1 MSFLRKYL
9 INICASFAA
18 CLVMSS
24 AYADPTF
31 PNRPINLVVAFGPG
45 TGSDTISRILSEKMR
60 EILGS
65 PVTVENRL
73 GGGGVIG
80 TEYVARAKP
89 DGYTLTM
96 GSTSSLGTTPVLN
109 PNAKYDVKKDFVFIS
124 GIAKSDYVIF
134 TSTRPGSPQTL
145 GELLAQLKKEPSSF
159 ASAGVGTITHLATE
173 MLLHKAS
180 LSATH
185 VPYKGSGQVIID
197 VAAGQVLFATDS
209 PSATLPLIKSGKL
222 RALAVTGPTRL
233 GALPDV
239 PTVAESGFPGF
250 QVLAWWC
257 LAAPAGTPEAVIKKL
272 SDAAQQA
279 VASPEITDRLRKM
292 EIEPMLL
299 NAAELTAFID
309 KDIPAWTNFIKNS
322 GIKIAP

>member
-1 MSFLRKYL
+1 M
-9 INICASFAA
+9 
-18 CLVMSS
+18 
-24 AYADPTF
+24 
-31 PNRPINLVVAFGPG
+31 
-45 TGSDTISRILSEKMR
+45 TGSSPASSRRNAQNQANEEYNRLRESLEREYSKLNDFTNEEDIRRTKKKMR

-96 GSTSSLGTTPVLN
+96 GTTSSLGTTPVLN
-109 PNAKYDVKKDFVFIS
+109 PNAKYDVKKDFAFIS
-124 GIAKSDYVIF
+124 GLAKSDYVII

-145 GELLAQLKKEPSSF
+145 GELLARLKKEPSSF

-180 LSATH
+180 VSATH

-209 PSATLPLIKSGKL
+209 PSAALPLIKSGKL

-233 GALPDV
+233 GARPDV

-272 SDAAQQA
+272 SDAAQKA

-292 EIEPMLL
+292 EIEPMLM

-309 KDIPAWTNFIKNS
+309 KDIPAWTNFIRSS

>member
-1 MSFLRKYL
+1 MSP
-9 INICASFAA
+9 
-18 CLVMSS
+18 

-45 TGSDTISRILSEKMR
+45 TGSDTIARILSEKMR

-222 RALAVTGPTRL
+222 RALAVTGPTRI

-257 LAAPAGTPEAVIKKL
+257 LAAPAGTPEAVINKL

-279 VASPEITDRLRKM
+279 VASPEITARLRKM
-292 EIEPMLL
+292 EIEPMLM

-309 KDIPAWTNFIKNS
+309 KDIPAWTNFIRSS

>member
-18 CLVMSS
+18 CLVMSP

-45 TGSDTISRILSEKMR
+45 TGSDTIARILSEKMR

-96 GSTSSLGTTPVLN
+96 GTTSSLGTTPVLN
-109 PNAKYDVKKDFVFIS
+109 PNAKYDVKKDFAFIS
-124 GIAKSDYVIF
+124 GLAKSDYVII

-145 GELLAQLKKEPSSF
+145 GELLARLKKEPSSF

-180 LSATH
+180 VSATH

-209 PSATLPLIKSGKL
+209 PSAALPLIKSGKL

-272 SDAAQQA
+272 SDAAQKA

-292 EIEPMLL
+292 EIEPMLM

>member
-1 MSFLRKYL
+1 MSP
-9 INICASFAA
+9 
-18 CLVMSS
+18 

-45 TGSDTISRILSEKMR
+45 TGSDTIARILSEKMR

-96 GSTSSLGTTPVLN
+96 GTTSSLGTTPVLN
-109 PNAKYDVKKDFVFIS
+109 PNAKYDVKKDFAFIS
-124 GIAKSDYVIF
+124 GLAKSDYVII

-145 GELLAQLKKEPSSF
+145 GELLARLKKEPSSF

-180 LSATH
+180 VSATH

-209 PSATLPLIKSGKL
+209 PSAALPLIKSGKL

-272 SDAAQQA
+272 SDAAQKA

-292 EIEPMLL
+292 EIEPMLM

-309 KDIPAWTNFIKNS
+309 KDIPAWTNFIRSS

>member
-24 AYADPTF
+24 ACADPTF

-45 TGSDTISRILSEKMR
+45 TGSDTIARILSEKMR

-96 GSTSSLGTTPVLN
+96 GTTSSLGTTPVLN
-109 PNAKYDVKKDFVFIS
+109 PNAKYDVKKDFAFIS
-124 GIAKSDYVIF
+124 GLAKSDYVII

-209 PSATLPLIKSGKL
+209 PSAALPLIQSGKL

-233 GALPDV
+233 SALPDV

-257 LAAPAGTPEAVIKKL
+257 LAAPAGTPEAVINKL
-272 SDAAQQA
+272 SDAAQKA
-279 VASPEITDRLRKM
+279 VASPEITARLRKM
-292 EIEPMLL
+292 EIEPMLM
-299 NAAELTAFID
+299 NAAELTDFIN
-309 KDIPAWTNFIKNS
+309 KDIPAWTNFIRSS

>member
-1 MSFLRKYL
+1 MSP
-9 INICASFAA
+9 
-18 CLVMSS
+18 

-45 TGSDTISRILSEKMR
+45 TGSDTIARILSEKMR

-96 GSTSSLGTTPVLN
+96 GTTSSLGTTPVLN
-109 PNAKYDVKKDFVFIS
+109 PNAKYDVKKDFAFIS
-124 GIAKSDYVIF
+124 GLAKSDYVII

-145 GELLAQLKKEPSSF
+145 GELLARLKKEPSSF

-180 LSATH
+180 LTATH
-185 VPYKGSGQVIID
+185 VPYKGSGQVIVD

-209 PSATLPLIKSGKL
+209 PAAALPLIKSGKL

-272 SDAAQQA
+272 SDAAQKA

-292 EIEPMLL
+292 EIEPMLM

-309 KDIPAWTNFIKNS
+309 KDIPAWTNFIRSS

>member
-1 MSFLRKYL
+1 MSFLQKHL
-9 INICASFAA
+9 INICASFAV
-18 CLVMSS
+18 CLAMSP

-45 TGSDTISRILSEKMR
+45 TGSDTIARILSEKMR

-96 GSTSSLGTTPVLN
+96 GTTSSLGTTPVLN
-109 PNAKYDVKKDFVFIS
+109 PNAKYDVKKDFAFIS
-124 GIAKSDYVIF
+124 GLAKSDYVII

-145 GELLAQLKKEPSSF
+145 GELLARLKKEPSSF

-180 LSATH
+180 LTATH
-185 VPYKGSGQVIID
+185 VPYKGSGQVIVD

-209 PSATLPLIKSGKL
+209 PSAALPLIQAGKL

-233 GALPDV
+233 SALPDV

-250 QVLAWWC
+250 QVIAWWC

-272 SDAAQQA
+272 SDAAQKA
-279 VASPEITDRLRKM
+279 VASPDITERLRKM
-292 EIEPMLL
+292 EIEPMLM

-309 KDIPAWTNFIKNS
+309 KDIPVWTNFIKNS

>member
-45 TGSDTISRILSEKMR
+45 TGSDTIARILSEKMR
-60 EILGS
+60 EILGT

-96 GSTSSLGTTPVLN
+96 GTTSSLGTTPVLN
-109 PNAKYDVKKDFVFIS
+109 PNAKYDVKKDFAFIS
-124 GIAKSDYVIF
+124 GLAKSDYVII

-145 GELLAQLKKEPSSF
+145 GELLARLKKEPSSF

-209 PSATLPLIKSGKL
+209 PSAALPLIQSGKL

-233 GALPDV
+233 SALPDV

-279 VASPEITDRLRKM
+279 VASPEITARLRKM

-299 NAAELTAFID
+299 NAAELTEFVN
-309 KDIPAWTNFIKNS
+309 KDIPAWTNFIRSS

>member
-9 INICASFAA
+9 INICVSFAG
-18 CLVMSS
+18 CLMMFS
-24 AYADPTF
+24 AHADPTF

-45 TGSDTISRILSEKMR
+45 TGSDTIARILSEKMR

-96 GSTSSLGTTPVLN
+96 GTTSSLGTTPVLN
-109 PNAKYDVKKDFVFIS
+109 PNAKYDVKKDFAFIS
-124 GIAKSDYVIF
+124 GLAKSDYVII
-134 TSTRPGSPQTL
+134 TSTRPGSPQTI
-145 GELLAQLKKEPSSF
+145 GELLDRLKKEPSSF

-180 LSATH
+180 VSATH
-185 VPYKGSGQVIID
+185 IPYKGSGQVIVD

-209 PSATLPLIKSGKL
+209 PSAALPLIQSGKL

-279 VASPEITDRLRKM
+279 VASPEITARLRKM
-292 EIEPMLL
+292 EIEPMLM
-299 NAAELTAFID
+299 NAAELTDFIN
-309 KDIPAWTNFIKNS
+309 KDIPVWTNFIRSS
-322 GIKIAP
+322 GITIAP

>member
-1 MSFLRKYL
+1 
-9 INICASFAA
+9 
-18 CLVMSS
+18 MSS

-45 TGSDTISRILSEKMR
+45 TGSDTIARILSEKMR
-60 EILGS
+60 EILGT

-96 GSTSSLGTTPVLN
+96 GTTSSLGTTPVLN
-109 PNAKYDVKKDFVFIS
+109 PNAKYDVKKDFAFIS
-124 GIAKSDYVIF
+124 GLAKSDYVII

-145 GELLAQLKKEPSSF
+145 GELLARLKKEPSSF

-180 LSATH
+180 LTATH
-185 VPYKGSGQVIID
+185 IPYKGSGQVIID

-209 PSATLPLIKSGKL
+209 PSAALPLIQSGKL

-233 GALPDV
+233 SALPDV

-272 SDAAQQA
+272 SDAAQKA

-292 EIEPMLL
+292 EIEPMLM

>member
-45 TGSDTISRILSEKMR
+45 TGSDTIARILSEKMR

-96 GSTSSLGTTPVLN
+96 GTTSSLGTTPVLN
-109 PNAKYDVKKDFVFIS
+109 PNAKYDVKKDFAFIS
-124 GIAKSDYVIF
+124 GLAKSDYVII

-145 GELLAQLKKEPSSF
+145 GELLARLKKEPSSF

-185 VPYKGSGQVIID
+185 IPYKGSGQVIID

-209 PSATLPLIKSGKL
+209 PSAALPLIQSGKL

-233 GALPDV
+233 SALPDV

-257 LAAPAGTPEAVIKKL
+257 LAAPAGTPEAVINKL

-279 VASPEITDRLRKM
+279 VASPEITARLRKM

-299 NAAELTAFID
+299 NAAELTEFVN
-309 KDIPAWTNFIKNS
+309 KDIPAWTNFIRSS

>member
-45 TGSDTISRILSEKMR
+45 TGSDTIARILSEKMR

-96 GSTSSLGTTPVLN
+96 GTTSSLGTTPVLN
-109 PNAKYDVKKDFVFIS
+109 PNAKYDVKKDFAFIS
-124 GIAKSDYVIF
+124 GLAKSDYVII

-145 GELLAQLKKEPSSF
+145 GELLARLKKEPSSF

-180 LSATH
+180 VSATH

-209 PSATLPLIKSGKL
+209 PSAALPLIKSGKL

-272 SDAAQQA
+272 SDAAQKA

-292 EIEPMLL
+292 EIEPMLM

-309 KDIPAWTNFIKNS
+309 KDIPAWTNFIRSS

>member
-1 MSFLRKYL
+1 MSP
-9 INICASFAA
+9 
-18 CLVMSS
+18 

-96 GSTSSLGTTPVLN
+96 GTTSSLGTTPVLN

-124 GIAKSDYVIF
+124 GIAKSDYVII
-134 TSTRPGSPQTL
+134 TSTRPGSPQTI
-145 GELLAQLKKEPSSF
+145 GELLDRLKKEPSSF

-185 VPYKGSGQVIID
+185 VPYKGSGQVIVD

-209 PSATLPLIKSGKL
+209 PSATLPLIQSGKL
-222 RALAVTGPTRL
+222 RALAVTGPTRIS
-233 GALPDV
+233 ALPDV
-239 PTVAESGFPGF
+239 PTVAESGFPSF

-279 VASPEITDRLRKM
+279 VASPEITARLRKM
-292 EIEPMLL
+292 EIEPMLM
-299 NAAELTAFID
+299 NAAELTDFIN
-309 KDIPAWTNFIKNS
+309 KDIPVWTNFIRSS
-322 GIKIAP
+322 GITIAP

>member
-1 MSFLRKYL
+1 MMF
-9 INICASFAA
+9 
-18 CLVMSS
+18 S
-24 AYADPTF
+24 AHADPTF

-45 TGSDTISRILSEKMR
+45 TGSDTIARILSEKMR

-96 GSTSSLGTTPVLN
+96 GTTSSLGTTPVLN
-109 PNAKYDVKKDFVFIS
+109 PNAKYDVKKDFAFIS
-124 GIAKSDYVIF
+124 GLAKSDYVII
-134 TSTRPGSPQTL
+134 TSTRPGSPQTI
-145 GELLAQLKKEPSSF
+145 GELLDRLKKELSSF

-180 LSATH
+180 VSATH
-185 VPYKGSGQVIID
+185 IPYKGSGQVIVD

-209 PSATLPLIKSGKL
+209 PSAALPLIQSGKL

-279 VASPEITDRLRKM
+279 VASPEITARLRKM
-292 EIEPMLL
+292 EIEPMLM
-299 NAAELTAFID
+299 NAAELTDFIN
-309 KDIPAWTNFIKNS
+309 KDIPAWTNFIRSS
-322 GIKIAP
+322 GITIAP

>member
-45 TGSDTISRILSEKMR
+45 TGSDTIARILSEKMR
-60 EILGS
+60 EILGT

-96 GSTSSLGTTPVLN
+96 GTTSSLGTTPVLN
-109 PNAKYDVKKDFVFIS
+109 PNAKYDVKKDFAFIS
-124 GIAKSDYVIF
+124 GLAKSDYVII

-145 GELLAQLKKEPSSF
+145 GELLARLKKEPSSF

-185 VPYKGSGQVIID
+185 IPYKGSGQVIID

-209 PSATLPLIKSGKL
+209 PSAALPLIQSGKL

-233 GALPDV
+233 SALPDV

-272 SDAAQQA
+272 SDAAQKA
-279 VASPEITDRLRKM
+279 VASPDITERLRKM
-292 EIEPMLL
+292 EIEPMLM

>member
-1 MSFLRKYL
+1 MMSP
-9 INICASFAA
+9 
-18 CLVMSS
+18 

-45 TGSDTISRILSEKMR
+45 TGSDTIARILSEKMR

-96 GSTSSLGTTPVLN
+96 GTTSSLGTTPVLN
-109 PNAKYDVKKDFVFIS
+109 PNAKYDVKKDFAFIS
-124 GIAKSDYVIF
+124 GLAKSDYVII

-145 GELLAQLKKEPSSF
+145 GELLARLKKEPSSF

-180 LSATH
+180 VSATH

-209 PSATLPLIKSGKL
+209 PSAALPLIKSGKL

>member
-45 TGSDTISRILSEKMR
+45 TGSDTIARILSEKMR
-60 EILGS
+60 EILGT

-96 GSTSSLGTTPVLN
+96 GTTSSLGTTPVLN
-109 PNAKYDVKKDFVFIS
+109 PNAKYDVKKDFAFIS
-124 GIAKSDYVIF
+124 GLAKSDYVII

-145 GELLAQLKKEPSSF
+145 GELLARLKKEPSSF

-185 VPYKGSGQVIID
+185 IPYKGSGQVIID

-209 PSATLPLIKSGKL
+209 PSAALPLIQSGKL

-233 GALPDV
+233 SALPDV

-279 VASPEITDRLRKM
+279 VASPEITARLRKM

-299 NAAELTAFID
+299 NAAELTEFVN
-309 KDIPAWTNFIKNS
+309 KDIPAWTNFIRSS

>member
-1 MSFLRKYL
+1 MSFLQKHL

-18 CLVMSS
+18 CVAMSP

-45 TGSDTISRILSEKMR
+45 TGSDTIARILSEKMR

-96 GSTSSLGTTPVLN
+96 GTTSSLGTTPVLN
-109 PNAKYDVKKDFVFIS
+109 PNAKYDVKKDFAFIS
-124 GIAKSDYVIF
+124 GLAKSDYVII

-145 GELLAQLKKEPSSF
+145 GELLARLKKEPSSF

-185 VPYKGSGQVIID
+185 IPYKGSGQVIID

-209 PSATLPLIKSGKL
+209 PSAALPLIQSGKL

-233 GALPDV
+233 SALPDV

-279 VASPEITDRLRKM
+279 VASPEITARLRKM

-299 NAAELTAFID
+299 NAAELTEFVN
-309 KDIPAWTNFIKNS
+309 KDIPAWTNFIRSS

>member
-1 MSFLRKYL
+1 
-9 INICASFAA
+9 
-18 CLVMSS
+18 MSS

-45 TGSDTISRILSEKMR
+45 TGSDTIARILSEKMR

-109 PNAKYDVKKDFVFIS
+109 PNAKYDVKKDFAFIS
-124 GIAKSDYVIF
+124 GLAKSDYVII

-145 GELLAQLKKEPSSF
+145 GELLARLKKEPSSF

-222 RALAVTGPTRL
+222 RALAVTGPTRI

-257 LAAPAGTPEAVIKKL
+257 LAAPAGTPEAVINKL
-272 SDAAQQA
+272 SDAAQKA
-279 VASPEITDRLRKM
+279 VASPEITARLRKM
-292 EIEPMLL
+292 EIEPMLM
-299 NAAELTAFID
+299 NAAELTDFIN
-309 KDIPAWTNFIKNS
+309 KDIPAWTNFIKSS

>member
-1 MSFLRKYL
+1 MSFLQKHL

-18 CLVMSS
+18 CLAMSP

-45 TGSDTISRILSEKMR
+45 TGSDTIARILSEKMR

-96 GSTSSLGTTPVLN
+96 GTTSSLGTTPVLN
-109 PNAKYDVKKDFVFIS
+109 PNAKYDVKKDFAFIS
-124 GIAKSDYVIF
+124 GLAKSDYVII

-145 GELLAQLKKEPSSF
+145 GELLARLKKEPSSF

-185 VPYKGSGQVIID
+185 IPYKGSGQVIID

-209 PSATLPLIKSGKL
+209 PSAALPLIQSGKL

-233 GALPDV
+233 SALPDV

-272 SDAAQQA
+272 SDAAQKA
-279 VASPEITDRLRKM
+279 VASPDITERLRKM
-292 EIEPMLL
+292 EIEPMLM

>member
-24 AYADPTF
+24 ACADPTF

-222 RALAVTGPTRL
+222 RALAVTGPTRI

-257 LAAPAGTPEAVIKKL
+257 LAAPAGTPEAVINKL
-272 SDAAQQA
+272 SDAAQKA
-279 VASPEITDRLRKM
+279 VASPEITARLRKM
-292 EIEPMLL
+292 EIEPMLM
-299 NAAELTAFID
+299 NAAELTDFIN
-309 KDIPAWTNFIKNS
+309 KDIPAWTNFIRSS

>member
-1 MSFLRKYL
+1 MMF
-9 INICASFAA
+9 
-18 CLVMSS
+18 S
-24 AYADPTF
+24 AHADPTF

-45 TGSDTISRILSEKMR
+45 TGSDTIARILSEKMR

-96 GSTSSLGTTPVLN
+96 GTTSSLGTTPVLN
-109 PNAKYDVKKDFVFIS
+109 PNAKYDVKKDFAFIS
-124 GIAKSDYVIF
+124 GLAKSDYVII
-134 TSTRPGSPQTL
+134 TSTRPGSPQTI
-145 GELLAQLKKEPSSF
+145 GELLDRLKKEPSSF

-180 LSATH
+180 VSATH
-185 VPYKGSGQVIID
+185 IPYKGSGQVIVD

-209 PSATLPLIKSGKL
+209 PSAALPLIQSGKL

-279 VASPEITDRLRKM
+279 VASPEITARLRKM
-292 EIEPMLL
+292 EIEPMLM
-299 NAAELTAFID
+299 NAAELTDFIN
-309 KDIPAWTNFIKNS
+309 KDIPAWTNFIRSS
-322 GIKIAP
+322 GITIAP

>member
-1 MSFLRKYL
+1 
-9 INICASFAA
+9 
-18 CLVMSS
+18 MSS

-96 GSTSSLGTTPVLN
+96 GTTSSLGTTPVLN
-109 PNAKYDVKKDFVFIS
+109 PNAKYDVKKDFAFIS
-124 GIAKSDYVIF
+124 GLAKSDYVII

-145 GELLAQLKKEPSSF
+145 GELLARLKKEPSSF

-180 LSATH
+180 VSATH

-209 PSATLPLIKSGKL
+209 PSAALPLIKSGKL

-233 GALPDV
+233 SALPDV

-272 SDAAQQA
+272 SDAAQKA

-292 EIEPMLL
+292 EIEPMLM

-309 KDIPAWTNFIKNS
+309 KDIPAWTNFIRSS

>member
-1 MSFLRKYL
+1 MSFLQKHL

-18 CLVMSS
+18 CLAMSP

-45 TGSDTISRILSEKMR
+45 TGSDTIARILSEKMR

-96 GSTSSLGTTPVLN
+96 GTTSSLGTTPVLN
-109 PNAKYDVKKDFVFIS
+109 PNAKYDVKKDFAFIS

-145 GELLAQLKKEPSSF
+145 GELLARLKKEPSSF

-180 LSATH
+180 VSATH

-209 PSATLPLIKSGKL
+209 PSAALPLIKSGKL

-257 LAAPAGTPEAVIKKL
+257 LAAPAGTPEVVIKKL
-272 SDAAQQA
+272 SDAAQKA

-292 EIEPMLL
+292 EIEPMLM

-309 KDIPAWTNFIKNS
+309 KDIPAWTNFIRSS

>member
-1 MSFLRKYL
+1 MSFLQKHL

-18 CLVMSS
+18 CLAMSP

-45 TGSDTISRILSEKMR
+45 TGSDTIARILSEKMR

-96 GSTSSLGTTPVLN
+96 GTTSSLGTTPVLN
-109 PNAKYDVKKDFVFIS
+109 PNAKYDVKKDFAFIS
-124 GIAKSDYVIF
+124 GLAKSDYVII

-145 GELLAQLKKEPSSF
+145 GELLARLKKEPSSF

-180 LSATH
+180 LTATH
-185 VPYKGSGQVIID
+185 VPYKGSGQVIVD

-209 PSATLPLIKSGKL
+209 PSAALPLIQAGKL

-233 GALPDV
+233 SALPDV

-272 SDAAQQA
+272 SDAAQKA
-279 VASPEITDRLRKM
+279 VASPDITERLRKM
-292 EIEPMLL
+292 EIEPMLM

-309 KDIPAWTNFIKNS
+309 KDIPVWTNFIKNS

>member
-1 MSFLRKYL
+1 MSFLQKHL

-18 CLVMSS
+18 CLAMSP

-45 TGSDTISRILSEKMR
+45 TGSDTIARILSEKMR

-96 GSTSSLGTTPVLN
+96 GTTSSLGTTPVLN
-109 PNAKYDVKKDFVFIS
+109 PNAKYDVKKDFAFIS
-124 GIAKSDYVIF
+124 GLAKSDYVII

-145 GELLAQLKKEPSSF
+145 GELLARLKKEPSSF

-180 LSATH
+180 LTATH
-185 VPYKGSGQVIID
+185 IPYKGSGQVIVD

-209 PSATLPLIKSGKL
+209 PAASLPLIQSGKR

-233 GALPDV
+233 SALPDV

-272 SDAAQQA
+272 SDAAQKA
-279 VASPEITDRLRKM
+279 VASPDITERLRKM
-292 EIEPMLL
+292 EIEPMLM

>member
-1 MSFLRKYL
+1 M
-9 INICASFAA
+9 
-18 CLVMSS
+18 
-24 AYADPTF
+24 
-31 PNRPINLVVAFGPG
+31 
-45 TGSDTISRILSEKMR
+45 
-60 EILGS
+60 
-65 PVTVENRL
+65 
-73 GGGGVIG
+73 
-80 TEYVARAKP
+80 
-89 DGYTLTM
+89 
-96 GSTSSLGTTPVLN
+96 
-109 PNAKYDVKKDFVFIS
+109 
-124 GIAKSDYVIF
+124 
-134 TSTRPGSPQTL
+134 
-145 GELLAQLKKEPSSF
+145 LAQLKKEPSSF

-185 VPYKGSGQVIID
+185 VPYKGSGQVLID

-222 RALAVTGPTRL
+222 RALAVTGPTRI

-272 SDAAQQA
+272 SDAAQKA
-279 VASPEITDRLRKM
+279 VVSPEITARLRKM
-292 EIEPMLL
+292 EIEPMLM
-299 NAAELTAFID
+299 NAAELTDFIN
-309 KDIPAWTNFIKNS
+309 KDIPAWTNFIRSS

>member
-1 MSFLRKYL
+1 MSP
-9 INICASFAA
+9 
-18 CLVMSS
+18 

-45 TGSDTISRILSEKMR
+45 TGSDTIARILSEKMR

-145 GELLAQLKKEPSSF
+145 GELLARLKKEPSSF

-173 MLLHKAS
+173 MLLHKSS

-185 VPYKGSGQVIID
+185 VPYKGSGQVTID

-222 RALAVTGPTRL
+222 RALAVTGPTRIS
-233 GALPDV
+233 ALPDV

-279 VASPEITDRLRKM
+279 IASPEITARLRKM
-292 EIEPMLL
+292 EIEPMLM
-299 NAAELTAFID
+299 NAAELTDFIN
-309 KDIPAWTNFIKNS
+309 KDIPAWTNFIRSS
-322 GIKIAP
+322 GITIAP

>member
-1 MSFLRKYL
+1 MSP
-9 INICASFAA
+9 
-18 CLVMSS
+18 

-45 TGSDTISRILSEKMR
+45 TGSDTIARILSEKMR

-96 GSTSSLGTTPVLN
+96 GTTSSLGTTPVLN
-109 PNAKYDVKKDFVFIS
+109 PNAKYDVKKDFAFIS
-124 GIAKSDYVIF
+124 GLAKSDYVII

-145 GELLAQLKKEPSSF
+145 GELLARLKKEPSSF

-180 LSATH
+180 LTATH
-185 VPYKGSGQVIID
+185 VPYKGSGQVIVD

-209 PSATLPLIKSGKL
+209 PAAALPLIKSGKL

-272 SDAAQQA
+272 SDAAQKA
-279 VASPEITDRLRKM
+279 VVSPEITDRLRKM
-292 EIEPMLL
+292 EIEPMLM

-309 KDIPAWTNFIKNS
+309 KDIPAWTNFIRSS

>member
-1 MSFLRKYL
+1 MSFLQKHL

-18 CLVMSS
+18 CLAMSP

-45 TGSDTISRILSEKMR
+45 TGSDTIARILSEKMR

-96 GSTSSLGTTPVLN
+96 GTTSSLGTTPVLN
-109 PNAKYDVKKDFVFIS
+109 PNAKYDVKKDFAFIS
-124 GIAKSDYVIF
+124 GLAKSDYVII

-145 GELLAQLKKEPSSF
+145 GELLARLKKEPSSF

-185 VPYKGSGQVIID
+185 IPYKGSGQVIID

-209 PSATLPLIKSGKL
+209 PSAALPLIQSGKL

-233 GALPDV
+233 SALPDV

-272 SDAAQQA
+272 SDAAQKA
-279 VASPEITDRLRKM
+279 VASPDITERLRKM
-292 EIEPMLL
+292 EIEPMLM

-309 KDIPAWTNFIKNS
+309 KDIPAWTNFIRSS

>member
-1 MSFLRKYL
+1 MSFLQKHL

-18 CLVMSS
+18 CLAMSP
-24 AYADPTF
+24 AYSDPTF

-45 TGSDTISRILSEKMR
+45 TGSDTIARILSEKMR

-96 GSTSSLGTTPVLN
+96 GTTSSLGTTPVLN
-109 PNAKYDVKKDFVFIS
+109 PNAKYDVKKDFAFIS
-124 GIAKSDYVIF
+124 GLAKSDYVII

-145 GELLAQLKKEPSSF
+145 GELLARLKKEPSSF

-180 LSATH
+180 LTATH
-185 VPYKGSGQVIID
+185 IPYKGSGQVIVD

-209 PSATLPLIKSGKL
+209 PAASLPLIQSGKL

-233 GALPDV
+233 SALPDV

-272 SDAAQQA
+272 SDAAQKA
-279 VASPEITDRLRKM
+279 VASPDITERLRKM
-292 EIEPMLL
+292 EIEPMLM

>member
-1 MSFLRKYL
+1 MSFLQKHL

-18 CLVMSS
+18 CLAIPS

-145 GELLAQLKKEPSSF
+145 GELLARLKKEPSSF

-209 PSATLPLIKSGKL
+209 PSATLPLIQSGKL
-222 RALAVTGPTRL
+222 RALAVTGPTRIS
-233 GALPDV
+233 ALPDV

-257 LAAPAGTPEAVIKKL
+257 LAAPAGTPEAVINKL

-279 VASPEITDRLRKM
+279 VASPEITARLRKM
-292 EIEPMLL
+292 EIEPMLM

>member
-1 MSFLRKYL
+1 MMF
-9 INICASFAA
+9 
-18 CLVMSS
+18 S
-24 AYADPTF
+24 AHADPTF

-45 TGSDTISRILSEKMR
+45 TGSDTIARILSEKMR

-96 GSTSSLGTTPVLN
+96 GTTSSLGTTPVLN
-109 PNAKYDVKKDFVFIS
+109 PNAKYDVKKDFAFIS
-124 GIAKSDYVIF
+124 GLAKSDYVII

-145 GELLAQLKKEPSSF
+145 GELLARLKKEPSSF

-185 VPYKGSGQVIID
+185 IPYKGSGQVIVD

-209 PSATLPLIKSGKL
+209 PSATLPLIQSGKL

>member
-1 MSFLRKYL
+1 MSP
-9 INICASFAA
+9 
-18 CLVMSS
+18 

-45 TGSDTISRILSEKMR
+45 TGSDTIARILSEKMR

-96 GSTSSLGTTPVLN
+96 GTTSSLGTTPVLN
-109 PNAKYDVKKDFVFIS
+109 PNAKYDVKKDFAFIS
-124 GIAKSDYVIF
+124 GLAKSDYVII

-145 GELLAQLKKEPSSF
+145 GELLARLKKEPSSF

-209 PSATLPLIKSGKL
+209 PSAALPLIKSGKL

-272 SDAAQQA
+272 SDAAQKA

-292 EIEPMLL
+292 EIEPMLM

-309 KDIPAWTNFIKNS
+309 KDIPAWTNFIRSS

>member
-9 INICASFAA
+9 TNICASFAA
-18 CLVMSS
+18 CIVMFS
-24 AYADPTF
+24 ANADPTF

-45 TGSDTISRILSEKMR
+45 TGSDTIARILSEKMR

-96 GSTSSLGTTPVLN
+96 GTTSSLGTTPVLN
-109 PNAKYDVKKDFVFIS
+109 PNAKYDVKKDFAFIS
-124 GIAKSDYVIF
+124 GLAKSDYVII
-134 TSTRPGSPQTL
+134 TSTRPGSPQTI
-145 GELLAQLKKEPSSF
+145 GELLDRLKKEPSSF

-180 LSATH
+180 VSATH
-185 VPYKGSGQVIID
+185 IPYKGSGQVIVD

-209 PSATLPLIKSGKL
+209 PSAALPLIQSGKL

-272 SDAAQQA
+272 SDAAQKA

-292 EIEPMLL
+292 EIEPMLM
-299 NAAELTAFID
+299 NAAELTDFIN
-309 KDIPAWTNFIKNS
+309 KDIPAWTNFIRSS
-322 GIKIAP
+322 GITIAP

>member
-24 AYADPTF
+24 ACADPTF

-96 GSTSSLGTTPVLN
+96 GTTSSLGTTPVLN

-145 GELLAQLKKEPSSF
+145 GELLARLKKEPSSF

-222 RALAVTGPTRL
+222 RALAVTGPTRI

-257 LAAPAGTPEAVIKKL
+257 LAAPAGTPEAVINKL
-272 SDAAQQA
+272 SDAAQKA
-279 VASPEITDRLRKM
+279 VASPEITARLRKM
-292 EIEPMLL
+292 EIEPMLM
-299 NAAELTAFID
+299 NAAELTDFIN
-309 KDIPAWTNFIKNS
+309 KDIPAWTNFIRSS